1 MRTLNKFRRWYI
13 ETYNDTWGADGKAFM
28 IVVTSMILVVVLFV
42 SLMIIANPVL
52 WVPTIVIG
60 LVLWGFFYWVF
71 NEEEKN

>member
-1 MRTLNKFRRWYI
+1 MKALNNFKRWYI

-28 IVVTSMILVVVLFV
+28 IIITCMILVVVLFV

-60 LVLWGFFYWVF
+60 LVLWGFFTWVF
-71 NEEEKN
+71 KQEEDN